1 MHEPSRLPS
10 PPGSPHDHPPRGE
23 KNARQTWMLVEA
35 IVGSGGDDS
44 GKGPVAW
51 GPHPFGRP
59 LMRSLYVWPL
69 PQVGAFPNGPPL
81 ANHHLV
87 RVR

>member
-1 MHEPSRLPS
+1 MIN
-10 PPGSPHDHPPRGE
+10 PRVGE
-23 KNARQTWMLVEA
+23 NACQTWMLVEA